1 MTQDRPIIDELTLAD
16 VPRCAEL
23 EMAMFAGDSP
33 WPQSAFRTE
42 MKAPYNT
49 YFAARDTPGGEA
61 MGYAGISMLGGP
73 GAYESEI
80 HTIAVDPERRGRGY
94 GLALL
99 RAMLT
104 VADDAD
110 APVFLEVRTDND
122 TAISLYE
129 RNGFTTAGIRRGYY
143 QPSGA
148 DAYTM
153 IRRARTETLRPEE
166 DPR

>member
-1 MTQDRPIIDELTLAD
+1 VTAAAPIIDGLTLAD
-16 VPRCAEL
+16 APRCAAL
-23 EMAMFAGDSP
+23 EMQMFAGDSP
-33 WPQSAFRTE
+33 WPEAAFRAE

-49 YFAARDTPGGEA
+49 YFAARESPGAEV

-80 HTIAVDPERRGRGY
+80 HTIAVDPGRRGRGY

-99 RAMLT
+99 RAMLA
-104 VADDAD
+104 VADDAG
-110 APVFLEVRTDND
+110 APVYLEVRTDNH
-122 TAISLYE
+122 TAIGLYE
-129 RNGFTTAGIRRGYY
+129 RHGFATAGIRRGYY

-153 IRRARTETLRPEE
+153 VRPARTEHTQEA
-166 DPR
+166 PR

>member
-1 MTQDRPIIDELTLAD
+1 
-16 VPRCAEL
+16 
-23 EMAMFAGDSP
+23 
-33 WPQSAFRTE
+33 
-42 MKAPYNT
+42 
-49 YFAARDTPGGEA
+49 
-61 MGYAGISMLGGP
+61 
-73 GAYESEI
+73 
-80 HTIAVDPERRGRGY
+80 
-94 GLALL
+94 
-99 RAMLT
+99 MLT

-110 APVFLEVRTDND
+110 APCSWKCAPTTTPR
-122 TAISLYE
+122 SGLYE